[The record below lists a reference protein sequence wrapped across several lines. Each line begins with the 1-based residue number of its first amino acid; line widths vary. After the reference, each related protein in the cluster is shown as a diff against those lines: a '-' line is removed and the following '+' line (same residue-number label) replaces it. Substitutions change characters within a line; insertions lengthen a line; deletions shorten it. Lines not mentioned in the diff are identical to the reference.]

1 MNESRRKLLR
11 AGGATISAW
20 LATSARDVRARAGER
35 AASSL
40 PVSPG
45 VPKADV
51 EITLRATPARVSLN
65 GKQTQV
71 WRFEG
76 HLDAGPS
83 DALTASDGYLGP
95 VIRARPGQRV
105 AVRFQNRLDE
115 PSIVHWHGLDVSE
128 ENDGHP
134 RHAVPGGGTY
144 AYSFRV
150 TNRPGTY
157 WYHPHAHQRTG
168 AQVHAGLAGLLIV
181 EDDDSKGILPSGASD
196 LSLVLQDRQL
206 DANGQFIYNPN
217 GMTGFLGDLILVNAK
232 PTPTFKVKAGTYR
245 LRLLNG
251 SNARIYKLGWND
263 GSPLVVIGSDGG
275 LLETPVRKPYVMLA
289 PGERAEIWVDFGKA
303 PAGPDVWLE
312 SRSFLGGAG
321 GMMGMMGPGMGGG
334 MGMGMNRGMGMGGA
348 SSGVPNGSAFRVCR
362 FTVTGRGERLPLPRT
377 LSRIQFRPDQ
387 EVVNLGSPRRF
398 DVTMAMMRFTLNGR
412 TFGMDDLAPNEHIR
426 KGTTEDWEFS
436 NLVGMMAMP
445 HPLHIHGGQFQIVDR
460 SVAPGAGPAV
470 DSVREGRVE
479 EGWKDTFLLMPGER
493 VRVRVCFEHHSGLF
507 LYHCH
512 NLEHEDM
519 GMMRNFRVEV

>member
-1 MNESRRKLLR
+1 MSAVWLGIGVR
-11 AGGATISAW
+11 GARS
-20 LATSARDVRARAGER
+20 LARAP
-35 AASSL
+35 ASGN
-40 PVSPG
+40 VS
-45 VPKADV
+45 KADV
-51 EITLRATPARVSLN
+51 EITLRAAPGRVSVN
-65 GKQTQV
+65 GRPTGV

-83 DALTASDGYLGP
+83 GALTASNGYLGP

-105 AVRFQNRLDE
+105 AVRFQNQLDE

-134 RHAVPGGGTY
+134 RLAVPGGGTY
-144 AYSFRV
+144 AYDFRIA
-150 TNRPGTY
+150 NRPGTY
-157 WYHPHAHQRTG
+157 WYHPHVHQRTG
-168 AQVHAGLAGLLIV
+168 AQVYAGLAGLLIV
-181 EDDDSKGILPSGASD
+181 EDDDAKGTLPSGAND
-196 LSLVLQDRQL
+196 LPLVLQDRRI
-206 DANGQFIYNPN
+206 DSNGQFVYNPN
-217 GMTGFLGDLILVNAK
+217 GMTGFLGDLIFVNGN

-263 GSPLVVIGSDGG
+263 GSPMVVIGSDGG
-275 LLETPVRKPYVMLA
+275 LLQAPIRKPYVMLA
-289 PGERAEIWVDFGKA
+289 PGERVEIWADFGKA

-312 SRSFLGGAG
+312 SRSFVAGGG
-321 GMMGMMGPGMGGG
+321 GMMGMGMGGG
-334 MGMGMNRGMGMGGA
+334 MGMGMGLGSA
-348 SSGVPNGSAFRVCR
+348 SAAVPNGSDFRVCR
-362 FTVTGRGERLPLPRT
+362 FVVKLAGERLRLPRT
-377 LSRIQFRPDQ
+377 LSRIEFRPDK
-387 EVVNLGSPRRF
+387 EVVNLGNPRRF

-412 TFGMDDLAPNEHIR
+412 TFGMDDLAPNERIR

-436 NLVGMMAMP
+436 NLAGMMAMP
-445 HPLHIHGGQFQIVDR
+445 HPIHIHGGQFQVVDR
-460 SVAPGAGPAV
+460 AVAPGAGPAV

-493 VRVRVCFEHHSGLF
+493 VRVRVRFEHHAGLF

-519 GMMRNFRVEV
+519 GMMRNFRIEA